1 MIKKIPVTSL
11 HPGMYVHDFNH
22 SWKDPCCGG
31 GNPRFPTQPRLIRT
45 ETEVREIIDHGI
57 RELDIDTDKGE
68 DVAGSRDRARV
79 EEELAA
85 QLLALGDDDDDDG
98 TAESGPTF
106 TQELNRAAEVKT
118 RARQLVGN
126 VLEDARM
133 GKQVELGPMR
143 SMVEEMAE
151 SMFRNQDAIL
161 SLSLI
166 KKKDE
171 YTFMHSV
178 NVGVFMLSF
187 CQALGITSQDL
198 VDVGV
203 GAVLHDIGKM
213 KTPPGILNKP
223 GKLTDEEFKIMKMHV
238 THSRRILERC
248 PGISEVSMSV
258 AYQHH
263 ERYDGSGYPEG
274 LKGDKINTF
283 GQMAAIC
290 DVYDAITSDRV
301 YHKGNVP
308 HTALKRML
316 EWSKYHFSAE
326 LYHKFVKCVGIYP
339 IGSLVRLS
347 NDHLAVVVCS
357 NAESQYHPVVKVMA
371 NAKIKKKVEP
381 IEINLMHHKD
391 VSNGLSIVGCE
402 EHTKWGIDPKKYMPN
417 PKVFE

>member
-22 SWKDPCCGG
+22 SWNDPCCSGR
-31 GNPRFPTQPRLIRT
+31 NPRFPTQPRLIRT
-45 ETEVREIIDHGI
+45 EAEVKQIIAHGI
-57 RELDIDTDKGE
+57 RELDIDTSKGE
-68 DVAGSRDRARV
+68 DIAGSRNRADV
-79 EEELAA
+79 EAELAA
-85 QLLALGDDDDDDG
+85 QLLALGDDDDDD
-98 TAESGPTF
+98 TPDRGPPF
-106 TQELNRAAEVKT
+106 AQELSRAAEVKS

-166 KKKDE
+166 KQKDE

-187 CQALGITSQDL
+187 CQAMGITSQDL

-223 GKLTDEEFKIMKMHV
+223 GKLTDDEFKIMRQHV
-238 THSRRILERC
+238 SHSRRILERC
-248 PGISEVSMSV
+248 PGISEISMSV

-274 LKGDKINTF
+274 LKGDKINMF

-316 EWSKYHFSAE
+316 EWSKYHFSLE
-326 LYHKFVKCVGIYP
+326 LYHKFVQCVGVYP
-339 IGSLVRLS
+339 IGSLVRLN
-347 NDHLAVVVCS
+347 NDHLAVIVHS
-357 NAESQYHPVVKVMA
+357 NPESQFHPVIKVMA
-371 NAKIKKKVEP
+371 NAKARKKIEP
-381 IEINLMHHKD
+381 IEINLMDHKD
-391 VSNGLSIVGCE
+391 VANGLAIVGCE
-402 EHTKWGIDPKKYMPN
+402 EHTKWGIDPKRYMPN
-417 PKVFE
+417 PKAFE